1 MTDNNFIELDKIET
15 STAAQNF
22 INLLNENKT
31 YFLNGTW
38 GSGKSTFLKQVDNLN
53 PANNTKKVKLV
64 TIDFWRL
71 NDSRSTLE
79 TVFAKLHPFVYWGLR
94 LIVILCIAL
103 SILMTNVVD
112 LGLSAYVP
120 NCVVLFAGVIAL
132 IVAIYQFLKIKSDGF
147 FSCLLTSE
155 CLSLSGKVLIID
167 DFDRMTKEQQEASYK
182 VFSLLNGKLPIIF
195 VGDIELLHRSDNNY
209 LSKIIDRRIEL
220 PYDLHPNKIWSDYI
234 EQLEKKFKIKL
245 SNEVKSIFIL
255 DTKNLR
261 DRERFNDFV
270 NLELIKR
277 NKKEY
282 VQIEQQLIVIFFY
295 LYYPTIYE
303 GLKSRKEQT
312 LLNDKIR
319 PFIESLHKK
328 LNEKNDFYPSC
339 YVYNREAYFINE
351 TPSNRT
357 VDELNLIIDNNQQ
370 LSKELLI
377 AKPESDFFHFVIGNF
392 EILPENQQELLFF
405 QSLELSKLDNN
416 NDLMDFIIQKRIE
429 KEIPDYKIG
438 TTEVNNE
445 MIGNIF
451 SFFQNLLQDMIDDLD
466 TSEVYYFILK
476 HNIFRYQDLR
486 VLEEELGPYDEE
498 YLSYRRK
505 YVTLLIYLY
514 RRDEIDFFNMWT
526 EDLWDTINKLN
537 TEEFLRFWLEF
548 GFLSNKDKNKRGYDS
563 KNKEY
568 IFVKDFHTYAD
579 EEDIIFLK
587 GSIKERLNELE
598 KEGFKFED

>member
-1 MTDNNFIELDKIET
+1 MTENNFIKLDQIN
-15 STAAQNF
+15 TATASKNF
-22 INLLNENKT
+22 ANLLRENKT

-38 GSGKSTFLKQVDNLN
+38 GSGKSTFLKEIND
-53 PANNTKKVKLV
+53 TKQVKLV

-79 TVFAKLHPFVYWGLR
+79 TVFANLHPFVYWSLR

-112 LGLSAYVP
+112 LGLSVLVP
-120 NCVVLFAGVIAL
+120 NWVVLFAGVIAL
-132 IVAIYQFLKIKSDGF
+132 IVAIHQFLKIKSDGIY
-147 FSCLLTSE
+147 SRLLTINYHL
-155 CLSLSGKVLIID
+155 CKKKVLIVD
-167 DFDRMTKEQQEASYK
+167 DFDRMTPAQQEASYK
-182 VFSLLNGKLPIIF
+182 LFSLLNGKLPIIF
-195 VGDIELLHRSDNNY
+195 VGDIELLHRNDNNY

-234 EQLEKKFKIKL
+234 EQLEQKFKIKL
-245 SNEVKSIFIL
+245 SDEVKSIFIL

-328 LNEKNDFYPSC
+328 LTEKNNFYPSC
-339 YVYNREAYFINE
+339 YVDNKEAYFINE

-357 VDELNLIIDNNQQ
+357 VDELSLIIDSNQQ

-377 AKPESDFFHFVIGNF
+377 ATPKSDFFHFVIGNF
-392 EILPENQQELLFF
+392 EILPENQQELLFL
-405 QSLELSKLDNN
+405 QSLELSTRDNN

-451 SFFQNLLQDMIDDLD
+451 SFFQNLLQDMIDDPD

-476 HNIFRYQDLR
+476 HKIFRYQDLR